1 MTMKKCIGIWMD
13 HSVAHLMEFTTNIK
27 TNVFSNS
34 FDHQDKVETLMRSE
48 RKMHN
53 KEQQDQNAYYLD
65 IINQLTSYSDILL
78 FGPTDAKTELLNLIK
93 QNIKYAN
100 LKVTV
105 KNSDKM
111 SEAEEHAFVKDHF
124 TKIEKSAYK
133 NYIMDDKKE
142 IEKAKAHIV
151 VALIEYIPN
160 AVVSKTIIKKTT
172 GNITATSFDIGEE
185 LGDKISPF
193 DTYVQIIDGTAEVV
207 INNKELQLRLGEG
220 IIIPAHAKHS
230 FNANEQFKMLTTVI
244 KSGYEDLN

>member
-1 MTMKKCIGIWMD
+1 MFLFPTKIGIL
-13 HSVAHLMEFTTNIK
+13 HCNIIFEVFFLNFTI
-27 TNVFSNS
+27 
-34 FDHQDKVETLMRSE
+34 M
-48 RKMHN
+48 
-53 KEQQDQNAYYLD
+53 
-65 IINQLTSYSDILL
+65 NQT
-78 FGPTDAKTELLNLIK
+78 IK

-100 LKVTV
+100 WKVTV

-111 SEAEEHAFVKDHF
+111 REAEEHACVKDHF

-207 INNKELQLRLGEG
+207 INNKELQLLLGEG

>member
-1 MTMKKCIGIWMD
+1 MTKKKCLGIWMD
-13 HSVAHLMEFTTNIK
+13 HSTAHFMEFTSNIK
-27 TNVFSNS
+27 TNVFSNA
-34 FDHQDKVETLMRSE
+34 FDHQEKVETLKRSE

-53 KEQQDQNAYYLD
+53 KEQQEQQAFYAD
-65 IINQLTSYSDILL
+65 IIEQLKTYSEILL
-78 FGPTDAKTELLNLIK
+78 FGPTDAKSELLNLIK
-93 QNIKYAN
+93 TNLSYSNIKII
-100 LKVTV
+100 V

-111 SEAEEHAFVKDHF
+111 TEGEEHAFVKNYF
-124 TKIEKSAYK
+124 SQKNKTEYK
-133 NYIMDDKKE
+133 NYIMDNNKE
-142 IEKAKAHIV
+142 VEKAKAHIV

-207 INNKELQLRLGEG
+207 MNDKQMQLHLGEG

>member
-1 MTMKKCIGIWMD
+1 MTKKKCLGIWMD
-13 HSVAHLMEFTTNIK
+13 HSTAHLMEFTSNIK
-27 TNVFSNS
+27 THVFSNT
-34 FDHQDKVETLMRSE
+34 FDHQEKVVTLKLSE

-53 KEQQDQNAYYLD
+53 KEQQEQHAFYEEL
-65 IINQLTSYSDILL
+65 INQLKLYGEILL
-78 FGPTDAKTELLNLIK
+78 FGPTDAKLELLNLIK
-93 QNIKYAN
+93 SDLAFSTIKI
-100 LKVTV
+100 TV

-111 SEAEEHAFVKDHF
+111 TEAQEHAFVKEYF
-124 TKIEKSAYK
+124 TQKNKTEYK
-133 NYIMDDKKE
+133 NYIMDNKKE

-185 LGDKISPF
+185 LGEKTLPF

-207 INNKELQLRLGEG
+207 INDKQLQLSLGEG

>member
-1 MTMKKCIGIWMD
+1 MTKKKSLGIWMD
-13 HSVAHLMEFTTNIK
+13 HSTAHLMEFTSNIK
-27 TNVFSNS
+27 THVFSNT
-34 FDHQDKVETLMRSE
+34 FDHQEKVVTLKRSE

-53 KEQQDQNAYYLD
+53 KEQQ
-65 IINQLTSYSDILL
+65 
-78 FGPTDAKTELLNLIK
+78 
-93 QNIKYAN
+93 
-100 LKVTV
+100 
-105 KNSDKM
+105 
-111 SEAEEHAFVKDHF
+111 EHAFVKEYF
-124 TKIEKSAYK
+124 TQKNKTEYK
-133 NYIMDDKKE
+133 NYIMDHKKE

-185 LGDKISPF
+185 LGEKTLPF

-207 INNKELQLRLGEG
+207 INDKQLQLSLGEG